1 MGRIADAINDCAG
14 WVTGPVAPKVSPG
27 VYSSMIDTEGP
38 QLPPLD
44 APEVAYTTAQL
55 RAMHRQEAS
64 TLQQALDHLTAI
76 VGWPGFVALLSL
88 MIFAWIAVNLVVA
101 HLGFSPV
108 DPPPFVG
115 LQGMASTGALLVAAL
130 ILTTQRREDKLA
142 DHRAQLIL
150 ELSISNDQK
159 VSKIIGL
166 LEESRRDNPAI
177 TDRIDDEAAAMAT
190 PSDTEAVLETI
201 KEIRNDVA

>member
-1 MGRIADAINDCAG
+1 
-14 WVTGPVAPKVSPG
+14 
-27 VYSSMIDTEGP
+27 MIDTETP
-38 QLPPLD
+38 QFPASPD
-44 APEVAYTTAQL
+44 ATEVAHTTAQL

-64 TLQQALDHLTAI
+64 TLQQALDHLTAF

-88 MIFAWIAVNLVVA
+88 TILAWIVANLAVA
-101 HLGFSPV
+101 QLGFSPV

-115 LQGMASTGALLVAAL
+115 LQGVASTGALLVAAL

-159 VSKIIGL
+159 IAKIIGL
-166 LEESRRDNPAI
+166 LEESRRDNPEMA
-177 TDRIDDEAAAMAT
+177 DRIDDEAAAMST
-190 PSDTEAVLETI
+190 PSDTQAVLEAI